1 MEVNLQLQ
9 LVALDASVH
18 KSQILRDNLIEN
30 EASNG
35 RLYNTG
41 LLRSVRHLSCHSH
54 LNLGVERYLLVLVGQ
69 DCLVHAL
76 ERHALALHARS
87 LLGQVVDTK
96 DHILG
101 RNGHRASVGRL

>member
-41 LLRSVRHLSCHSH
+41 LSVPS
-54 LNLGVERYLLVLVGQ
+54 GI
-69 DCLVHAL
+69 CLVILTLPLEWAL
-76 ERHALALHARS
+76 PPCSRKPGLPRS
-87 LLGQVVDTK
+87 
-96 DHILG
+96 
-101 RNGHRASVGRL
+101 RS